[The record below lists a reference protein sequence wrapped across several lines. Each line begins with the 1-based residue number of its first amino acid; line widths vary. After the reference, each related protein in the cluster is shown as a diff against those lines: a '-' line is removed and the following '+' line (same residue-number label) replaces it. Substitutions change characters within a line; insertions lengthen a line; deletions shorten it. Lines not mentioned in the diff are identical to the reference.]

1 METDIYLTDI
11 AEEENNYINLLK
23 QAKTDEET
31 RSIIKRIARDEDLLD
46 FEERLDRSNDVDLY

>member
-1 METDIYLTDI
+1 
-11 AEEENNYINLLK
+11 LLK